1 MGRSS
6 MRLLCLLSVVL
17 LPLASQAQPLISA
30 DAEDVAKCAQSA
42 DALDSVCTIFGS
54 FSKACK
60 ETRKEHSKAGCE
72 ALGEERG
79 GCSADNYIDTEKANI
94 CNAAKRVCNVAT
106 KDYCTTAIHVA
117 CMKTIGKMCPDG
129 MSIAEVA
136 QKAQEDDVNSSAVE
150 AQAEVDKQAN
160 STSGNETDRTGGP
173 MEGTPQIDVTDPKA
187 LAAEAAR
194 MAGNS
199 SLDVEVDE
207 NMAGNSSEAQ
217 AQGGQGPGSPDAQ
230 AQGAPGAPDAQAPGS
245 PDAQAQ
251 GAPDAQAQGAPDA
264 QAPGAPDAQA
274 QGQGPPSRR

>member
-1 MGRSS
+1 MGKI

-54 FSKACK
+54 LSKACK

-136 QKAQEDDVNSSAVE
+136 QKAQEDDANSSAVE

-199 SLDVEVDE
+199 S
-207 NMAGNSSEAQ
+207 EAQ
-217 AQGGQGPGSPDAQ
+217 AQGGQGPEDPDAQAAGAPDAQAPGSPDAQ

-251 GAPDAQAQGAPDA
+251 GAPDAQAQGAPGAPDV
-264 QAPGAPDAQA
+264 QAPGAP
-274 QGQGPPSRR
+274 